1 MFRRSVG
8 LLLLAALTL
17 VLAVPDAPAQK
28 KDAAGAKAIDSGK
41 FAAGEYTG
49 IVRSSPGD
57 DRVFTIE
64 IPSTQMVATGGAR
77 RVGSVIVPSTRAKTI
92 KYEVE
97 FQASSKAKVR
107 TLVLPEQFDDKGKP
121 KKYTAKQLAELKGK
135 DTHLPGYESS
145 LEKLESGQ
153 VVRVTLRPAPPPP
166 AKAKAKDKD
175 AAEAA
180 AKDEK
185 KMQATLI
192 VILKEGDGGSSAAG
206 PPKKK
211 N

>member
-17 VLAVPDAPAQK
+17 VLAAPEAPAQK
-28 KDAAGAKAIDSGK
+28 KDAGGAKAIDSGK

-153 VVRVTLRPAPPPP
+153 VVRLTLRPAPPPP
-166 AKAKAKDKD
+166 VAKAKAKDKD

-180 AKDEK
+180 AKDQK

-192 VILKEGDGGSSAAG
+192 VILKEGDAGSSAG
-206 PPKKK
+206 PKKK